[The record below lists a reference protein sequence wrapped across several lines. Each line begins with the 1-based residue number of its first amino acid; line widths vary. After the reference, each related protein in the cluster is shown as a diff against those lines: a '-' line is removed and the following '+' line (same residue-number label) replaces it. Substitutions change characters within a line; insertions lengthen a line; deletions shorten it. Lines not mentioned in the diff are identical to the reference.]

1 MNALEF
7 MNDEYLSWD
16 MTYYMNGNLLN
27 RVPLIKK
34 LQWREVFC
42 FRGLWGHLT
51 DKNDPAKNGGEGLFA
66 FPGET
71 YRLGKKPY
79 MEVSVGIENIF
90 KFLRVDY
97 TWRLNYLDHP
107 DIQKRGIR
115 MTMRMSF

>member
-1 MNALEF
+1 
-7 MNDEYLSWD
+7 
-16 MTYYMNGNLLN
+16 
-27 RVPLIKK
+27 
-34 LQWREVFC
+34 
-42 FRGLWGHLT
+42 
-51 DKNDPAKNGGEGLFA
+51 
-66 FPGET
+66 
-71 YRLGKKPY
+71 